1 MIDPEKRLAK
11 ELAKKCIDTAY
22 LTVAERE
29 QCEMW
34 TADALFVR
42 AASGKYPFVRFL

>member
-22 LTVAERE
+22 LTVAKRE

-34 TADALFVR
+34 TADARFVR
-42 AASGKYPFVRFL
+42 AASAKHPVVRLL